1 MNPALRRLLP
11 GLLVL
16 VAVTALGRGASS
28 ADPRWRGWDAGMK
41 EAGTLGRPV
50 LVDVYTDWCGW
61 CRRMDREVYARAD
74 VRDYLAQHF
83 VVIRL
88 NAEGS
93 ESARYE
99 GRVYASRALAARFR
113 VTGYPTTIFLK
124 PKGEHLASVP
134 GYLPPDQFLSLLR
147 YIGDG
152 HMDRGVSYEEYQRGT
167 PQPGL
172 R

>member
-1 MNPALRRLLP
+1 MKPLLRRLLP
-11 GLLVL
+11 GLLAL
-16 VAVTALGRGASS
+16 SSLAAIPRVAGS
-28 ADPRWRGWDAGMK
+28 AEPRWRGWDAGLK
-41 EAGTLGRPV
+41 EADALGRPV

-61 CRRMDREVYARAD
+61 CRRMDRDVYARAD

-83 VVIRL
+83 VTIRL

-99 GRVYASRALAARFR
+99 GRIYTSRALAARFR
-113 VTGYPTTIFLK
+113 VTSYPTTIFLK

-134 GYLPPDQFLSLLR
+134 GYRPAEQFLSLLR

-152 HMDRGVSYEEYQRGT
+152 YMDRGVSFEEYQRGA
-167 PQPGL
+167 PQPGP